1 MNVWRRLY
9 PRTYPKTPK
18 SLSIL
23 LLALALLPTAGLA
36 GEPGPEAA
44 PQFTQQV
51 PPTLQ
56 EVPLYDERIPESL
69 PMVDLTDPEG
79 LNAFLAEVQRLQED
93 ADALLG
99 EAEAIVP
106 PASPLSP
113 PSPSSLPAAEQ
124 REIEAAQAYEATGE
138 APILALPNSRSFPFG
153 HATPEIVC
161 VPQRVCDIELEAG
174 ERYIDHRAGDHLNWQ
189 IVPGPDLP
197 DHLPDHITLRPREFG
212 LHTNLILYTTQRT
225 YHLKLRSPEELDD
238 ADKEGG
244 TYQFDQSIHFYY
256 PDDWVAR
263 KVEARRQAAAET
275 AAPPSSLEQPLAL
288 APGQLNAAYTVKEP
302 HSRQRRLPWQPVTVF
317 DDGER
322 TYLALPKEA
331 RHWDL
336 PVLLGRLPNGE
347 TFPLNP
353 TLRDDWLVVPTIFQ
367 EAELRL
373 GTGRKSR
380 WLRIKNDR
388 LSDSKGAR

>member
-1 MNVWRRLY
+1 MNVRRRLY

-23 LLALALLPTAGLA
+23 LLALAFLPAAGLA
-36 GEPGPEAA
+36 QE
-44 PQFTQQV
+44 V

-106 PASPLSP
+106 PASPPSP

-189 IVPGPDLP
+189 IVPGPELP

-225 YHLKLRSPEELDD
+225 YHLKLRSPEALEASDGD
-238 ADKEGG
+238 ADKEAG
-244 TYQFDQSIHFYY
+244 TYQFDQSIRFYY

-263 KVEARRQAAAET
+263 KVEARRQAEAET
-275 AAPPSSLEQPLAL
+275 AAPPSSLTQPLAL

-302 HSRQRRLPWQPVTVF
+302 HSRQRRLPWRPVTVF

-322 TYLALPKEA
+322 TFLALPKEA
-331 RHWDL
+331 RH
-336 PVLLGRLPNGE
+336 
-347 TFPLNP
+347 
-353 TLRDDWLVVPTIFQ
+353 
-367 EAELRL
+367 
-373 GTGRKSR
+373 
-380 WLRIKNDR
+380 
-388 LSDSKGAR
+388 